1 MLRVPFIIAL
11 LTAVASEIKVVPF
24 QGVDFRFGLGS
35 IAFFLL
41 FLIFSP
47 QFPIRTGVMTGLFV
61 VLFRAALEFDFTIGL
76 SEHLPAFFYYVV
88 FASGFHLLKLER
100 YKAAPLQLGLF
111 AAALESI
118 GNSVEYV
125 ARLLLNDHVTLHVA
139 DWGLIFAVAIL
150 RSFFVVGLY
159 STIMITE
166 QKKRM
171 EELLR
176 VSANLYGETLYLRKS
191 MEHIEKIMASSFEL
205 SRLLK
210 KRGWPSLSEQ
220 ALRIAQEI
228 HEVKKDSQRI
238 VAGLLKVTE
247 QRDDPLTIEQIV
259 EFAVTANRNYSEFLQ
274 KKIAFFVDC
283 AVEFVTDQH
292 VPILTMFNNLIANA
306 VEAIDVK
313 GEIHLHVY
321 EKDEVVYFVVKDSAR
336 ALDEQDV
343 DVIFEPGYTTKFNE
357 KGVAA
362 TGIGLSH
369 VREIAR
375 MFEGDVSV
383 YVDERYTT
391 FKVALPKENI
401 RRKVE

>member
-150 RSFFVVGLY
+150 RSFFVVG
-159 STIMITE
+159 
-166 QKKRM
+166 
-171 EELLR
+171 
-176 VSANLYGETLYLRKS
+176 
-191 MEHIEKIMASSFEL
+191 
-205 SRLLK
+205 
-210 KRGWPSLSEQ
+210 
-220 ALRIAQEI
+220 
-228 HEVKKDSQRI
+228 
-238 VAGLLKVTE
+238 
-247 QRDDPLTIEQIV
+247 
-259 EFAVTANRNYSEFLQ
+259 
-274 KKIAFFVDC
+274 
-283 AVEFVTDQH
+283 
-292 VPILTMFNNLIANA
+292 
-306 VEAIDVK
+306 
-313 GEIHLHVY
+313 
-321 EKDEVVYFVVKDSAR
+321 
-336 ALDEQDV
+336 
-343 DVIFEPGYTTKFNE
+343 
-357 KGVAA
+357 
-362 TGIGLSH
+362 
-369 VREIAR
+369 
-375 MFEGDVSV
+375 
-383 YVDERYTT
+383 
-391 FKVALPKENI
+391 
-401 RRKVE
+401 